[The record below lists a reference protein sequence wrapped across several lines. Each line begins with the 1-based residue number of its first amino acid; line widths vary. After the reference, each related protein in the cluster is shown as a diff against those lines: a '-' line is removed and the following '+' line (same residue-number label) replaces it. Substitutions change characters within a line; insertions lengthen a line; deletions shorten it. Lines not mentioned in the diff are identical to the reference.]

1 MSHQLL
7 SCSFCTYSA
16 VNLQLGCI
24 LKPTKFVYQDLNWY
38 MFLKKKC
45 LWLKIHQSNAA
56 DVMWTGL
63 FCLFCVFYLKI
74 WFKNITLYPADTWSS
89 PHFVISKSGFLTYS
103 TDRITLWFNHLS
115 MKGFKMTI
123 TLKYILVK
131 CQTSWGQSLNL

>member
-1 MSHQLL
+1 MRRSSVEFSFSLVSSVAFLQFLHLFSCESSAWLYFKTHKIRL
-7 SCSFCTYSA
+7 SGFEL
-16 VNLQLGCI
+16 VHVFQ
-24 LKPTKFVYQDLNWY
+24 
-38 MFLKKKC
+38 KKC
-45 LWLKIHQSNAA
+45 LWLKIYQSNAA

-123 TLKYILVK
+123 TLKYI
-131 CQTSWGQSLNL
+131 